1 MNRLIVDGLHTK
13 NKRKTREK
21 TSKNSISQP
30 PGIRGERNKMRC
42 IVKNEIYVHRN
53 IWITRYNQGIG
64 TEFDLNLFRTF
75 ADARRYIDKKLDGTH
90 DREPEIIGEWSEENE

>member
-1 MNRLIVDGLHTK
+1 MRAGSLPAAVFT
-13 NKRKTREK
+13 
-21 TSKNSISQP
+21 SQP
-30 PGIRGERNKMRC
+30 PGRRGESEKVRC
-42 IVKNEIYVHRN
+42 IVKNEIYVHRGV
-53 IWITRYNQGIG
+53 WITRYNQGIG